1 MTDQSPN
8 SAIDND
14 ALEKETMRRVIWRIL
29 PFLVVSYLVSII
41 DRGNIGMAALQMN
54 EDLGLSKAAFGFAS
68 SLYFVAYF
76 IFEVPSNLAMQKVGA
91 RLWLPRI
98 MISWGVVS
106 MCMALV
112 QNTTSLYIVR
122 FLLGAAEAGFFPGVV
137 LYLTWWIP
145 SRYRA
150 RIIASFMVAIPLAN
164 FIGSPLSGLI
174 LTLDGWFGLRGW
186 HLLFIIEGLP
196 AVLLGIAA
204 FFLLRDR
211 PHQAGWLNER
221 QKAWLENTLQA
232 ERQQQKQIGHIST
245 WQLLKHRQIW
255 LMALIYAGA
264 SSAGT
269 TLSVWSPQLLK
280 SFHLDNLTTGLL
292 NAIPYGLASVLM
304 IVWGRS
310 SDRTNERRWHTALT
324 LFMIAAGVFAAF
336 INLSLPITIVI
347 LSTILIGAYSAKGPF
362 WALASGWMSS
372 TSAAAGLAAIG
383 AIANLIGGVVMV
395 NAYGVI
401 SEQTGSHTLAML
413 PLAGLCLAGGIAVLF
428 MGRRYSQPAGQEK
441 PVTH

>member
-1 MTDQSPN
+1 MTDQLPN
-8 SAIDND
+8 RATDND

-91 RLWLPRI
+91 RLWIPRI

-174 LTLDGWFGLRGW
+174 LTLDGWLGLRGW

-204 FFLLRDR
+204 FFILRDR
-211 PHQAGWLNER
+211 PHQAGWLTER

-232 ERQQQKQIGHIST
+232 ERQQQTQIGHTTT
-245 WQLLKHRQIW
+245 W
-255 LMALIYAGA
+255 
-264 SSAGT
+264 
-269 TLSVWSPQLLK
+269 
-280 SFHLDNLTTGLL
+280 
-292 NAIPYGLASVLM
+292 
-304 IVWGRS
+304 
-310 SDRTNERRWHTALT
+310 
-324 LFMIAAGVFAAF
+324 
-336 INLSLPITIVI
+336 
-347 LSTILIGAYSAKGPF
+347 
-362 WALASGWMSS
+362 
-372 TSAAAGLAAIG
+372 
-383 AIANLIGGVVMV
+383 
-395 NAYGVI
+395 
-401 SEQTGSHTLAML
+401 
-413 PLAGLCLAGGIAVLF
+413 
-428 MGRRYSQPAGQEK
+428 
-441 PVTH
+441 